1 MQSVML
7 EGRNAEANGLP
18 LCTST
23 IVQQEQALGG
33 RMYGLVLYTTA
44 DRDGAIKEAETLSIS
59 LEYVGCQVQM
69 MEWFDVSELKSMLK
83 TTLESIAEAGDC
95 SMLIVGL
102 MCHGG
107 AGVLRGRGH
116 EVPVNSVLELLDSLL
131 DDTTIPLVSQHN
143 LKLAT

>member
-1 MQSVML
+1 
-7 EGRNAEANGLP
+7 
-18 LCTST
+18 
-23 IVQQEQALGG
+23 
-33 RMYGLVLYTTA
+33 MYGLVLYTTA

-59 LEYVGCQVQM
+59 LEYVGCQVRM
-69 MEWFDVSELKSMLK
+69 MEWYDSSELLWMLETSLK
-83 TTLESIAEAGDC
+83 SIAQAGDC

-107 AGVLRGRGH
+107 AGVLRGGRGH